1 MREQLKK
8 ELNRLVKEE
17 SFNVQY
23 ANDILELYDDEINDT
38 SESTAYD
45 KAMQDIDN
53 VKAGEISGRW
63 YIYVYNVIERSHC
76 YYSFNEDLFISEKE
90 FDNRLQARNSRLNS
104 IS

>member
-1 MREQLKK
+1 MREILKK

-38 SESTAYD
+38 SEFTAYD

-53 VKAGEISGRW
+53 VKAGEW
-63 YIYVYNVIERSHC
+63 
-76 YYSFNEDLFISEKE
+76 DL
-90 FDNRLQARNSRLNS
+90 
-104 IS
+104 

>member
-17 SFNVQY
+17 DFNAQY

-38 SESTAYD
+38 SEYTAYD

-53 VKAGEISGRW
+53 VKAGEW
-63 YIYVYNVIERSHC
+63 
-76 YYSFNEDLFISEKE
+76 DM
-90 FDNRLQARNSRLNS
+90 
-104 IS
+104 